1 MNESFFIQYAF
12 SDINDNF
19 GDNCL
24 RFGVKLDIGKLDNG
38 NHKEMTLKSILN
50 SMNIHTVLYIF

>member
-1 MNESFFIQYAF
+1 MNYFLYNMYFWILM
-12 SDINDNF
+12 IIF

-38 NHKEMTLKSILN
+38 NYKEMILKFILN
-50 SMNIHTVLYIF
+50 FMNIYIVLYIF

>member
-1 MNESFFIQYAF
+1 MNHISYNMHFRTLMI
-12 SDINDNF
+12 IF

>member
-1 MNESFFIQYAF
+1 MNYFLYNMYFQILM
-12 SDINDNF
+12 IIF

-38 NHKEMTLKSILN
+38 NYKEMILKFILN
-50 SMNIHTVLYIF
+50 FMNIYIVLYIF

>member
-1 MNESFFIQYAF
+1 MNHISYNMHFRTLMI
-12 SDINDNF
+12 IF

-24 RFGVKLDIGKLDNG
+24 RFGVKLDIGKLDKR

>member
-1 MNESFFIQYAF
+1 MNYFLLNMYFWILM
-12 SDINDNF
+12 IIF

-38 NHKEMTLKSILN
+38 NYKEMILKFILN
-50 SMNIHTVLYIF
+50 FMNIYIVLYIF

>member
-1 MNESFFIQYAF
+1 MI
-12 SDINDNF
+12 IF

-50 SMNIHTVLYIF
+50 FMNIHTVLYIF